1 MAKVT
6 PLDVRRAQDKL
17 KDLYPGQPGYEQALQ
32 EFKTL
37 NDQLNQEIAAVKARD
52 KSQRASSKQAKDAAT
67 KAANQK
73 SLEQIQPTLEAE
85 YKKSVDLGNPNAT
98 IKAQLDKVN
107 AQLGKSQ
114 SVVGADNIPA
124 ATATT
129 DKIAAA
135 KKAAMNT
142 PATRTKAKPSST
154 SSSSSSSTPSSKPVA
169 NGTIAGINAPAPAD
183 AAKDFLDKYGVQAA
197 LIDSDPSL
205 QKLFKD
211 AMNGTWDAKKFQ
223 AEFLNTSW
231 AKNHSSTWQN
241 SQTAMT
247 SAPGDYAQSYNKM
260 REYLARTATEMGETL
275 TPDQIGPEIKPNAD
289 GSYPPLK
296 NNGSL
301 AEWALQQSWG
311 KGIDPEAI
319 KQHIAQVGKIN
330 LSLPG
335 GMAANYSAQLK
346 SLANDY
352 GLNSY
357 NTPTKDGVGNYFSDA
372 AQSILLGKSTIDTW
386 RQDIIKTAKDNYKPY
401 AAQLDAGITLR
412 SLASP
417 YINTL
422 ANLLEVPTESIDLS
436 NATGY
441 GKMVSNALMG
451 SDPSNPAPM
460 TLNQFETQIKQ
471 DPRWASTNN
480 ARDTVMGGVGGL
492 LKMLGKVGA

>member
-17 KDLYPGQPGYEQALQ
+17 KNLYPGQPGYEQALQ

-37 NDQLNQEIAAVKARD
+37 NDQFNQEVADVKAKD
-52 KSQRASSKQAKDAAT
+52 ESQRASSKQAKDTAT

-73 SLEQIQPTLEAE
+73 TLEQLQPTLEAE
-85 YKKSVDLGNPNAT
+85 YKKSVDLGNPDAT

-114 SVVGADNIPA
+114 SVVGADNTPA

-154 SSSSSSSTPSSKPVA
+154 GSSSSSSSSSTPSSTPVA
-169 NGTIAGINAPAPAD
+169 NGTIAGINAPSTAD
-183 AAKDFLDKYGVQAA
+183 VNQGFLDNYGVQAA

-211 AMNGTWDAKKFQ
+211 AMDGKWDKAKFQ
-223 AEFLNTSW
+223 SQFINTSW

-247 SAPGDYAQSYNKM
+247 SAPGDYAQSYNRM
-260 REYLARTATEMGETL
+260 REYLARTAVSMGETI
-275 TPDQIGPEIKPNAD
+275 TPEQIGPEIKPNAD

-311 KGIDPEAI
+311 KGVDEAAI

-330 LSLPG
+330 LTLPG
-335 GMAANYSAQLK
+335 GAAGAFMSDIK
-346 SLANDY
+346 TLANDY
-352 GLNSY
+352 GLNSLTT
-357 NTPTKDGVGNYFSDA
+357 NDSRWLSEN
-372 AQSILLGKSTIDTW
+372 AQAFLLGKKDYNTVKQEAIEM
-386 RQDIIKTAKDNYKPY
+386 AKNNYKPY
-401 AAQLDAGITLR
+401 SAQLDAGVSLR
-412 SLASP
+412 AIATP
-417 YINTL
+417 YLNTL
-422 ANLLEVPTESIDLS
+422 SNLLEVPIDSIDLS
-436 NATGY
+436 SPTGY

-451 SDPSNPAPM
+451 SDPTNPAPM
-460 TLNQFETQIKQ
+460 TLNEFETQIKQ